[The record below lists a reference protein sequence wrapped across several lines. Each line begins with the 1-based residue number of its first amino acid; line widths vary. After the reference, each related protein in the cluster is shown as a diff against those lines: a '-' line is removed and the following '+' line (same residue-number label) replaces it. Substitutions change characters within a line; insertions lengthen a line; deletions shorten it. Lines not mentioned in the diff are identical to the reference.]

1 MGESQ
6 KQKAARHVNV
16 GLVVDVVLYHL
27 FTLVLAVTVP
37 FWVFPYLHS
46 KKKERKRYDA

>member
-1 MGESQ
+1 MGEFQ
-6 KQKAARHVNV
+6 KQEAEHRITV

-37 FWVFPYLHS
+37 LWVFPYLYS
-46 KKKERKRYDA
+46 KKKEHKR